1 MDTFMFNLMNG
12 LFDLVGAIL
21 GTVGVL
27 TLTFFFLKEIS
38 DLIKRKN

>member
-1 MDTFMFNLMNG
+1 MDNTIFQFMNS

-38 DLIKRKN
+38 DLIKRKD

>member
-1 MDTFMFNLMNG
+1 MDTFMFDLMNG
-12 LFDLVGAIL
+12 LFNLAGAIL

-38 DLIKRKN
+38 DLIKRKD

>member
-1 MDTFMFNLMNG
+1 MDIFMFNLMNG

-27 TLTFFFLKEIS
+27 TLIFFFLKEIS